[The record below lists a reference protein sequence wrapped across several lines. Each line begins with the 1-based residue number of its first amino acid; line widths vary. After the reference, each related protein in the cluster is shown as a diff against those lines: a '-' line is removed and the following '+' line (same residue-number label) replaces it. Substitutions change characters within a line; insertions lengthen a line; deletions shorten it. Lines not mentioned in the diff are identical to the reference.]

1 MSRKIIAIVLALT
14 FVVTVFSI
22 ALAESPGGN
31 FRKGKY
37 LFRKNCRSCH
47 VEGGS
52 AQDLSPADRT
62 QAEWTETF
70 ANWESL
76 PCADDWGTT
85 DTDRLDIFTY
95 MHDFAKDSPSPAKCS

>member
-1 MSRKIIAIVLALT
+1 MSRKLIAL
-14 FVVTVFSI
+14 VVTLLFIASVVGV

-37 LFRKNCRSCH
+37 LFRKSCRSCH
-47 VEGGS
+47 VEGGAAS
-52 AQDLSPADRT
+52 DLSPADKT
-62 QAEWTETF
+62 QAEWTKTF
-70 ANWESL
+70 ADWQSL
-76 PCADDWGTT
+76 PCSDDWSIS